1 MTNDIVEHFCG
12 ACIAAPLMMVGTG
25 AAVTSDEDDTKRNDM
40 IFWGGI
46 VLTILSAIVF
56 IYYRR
61 TCKSC
66 R

>member
-12 ACIAAPLMMVGTG
+12 ACIAAPLMLAGAGT
-25 AAVTSDEDDTKRNDM
+25 AVTSEDDTKRNDV

-46 VLTILSAIVF
+46 VITILSTIAF

>member
-1 MTNDIVEHFCG
+1 MTNDIIEHFCG
-12 ACIAAPLMMVGTG
+12 ACVAAPLMLIGTG
-25 AAVTSDEDDTKRNDM
+25 TAVTSEDETKRNDM